1 MKKIVYAALVP
12 AMALALGA
20 CGSSDKASEEANPD
34 NVEMPA
40 DEAVGTVDPAATPV
54 AETAAGATATPGAIA
69 TAGAIETPGAIG
81 AGATPAVS
89 GAPGAA
95 AKAGAEAATAQAEKK
110 M

>member
-12 AMALALGA
+12 AMALALAA

-40 DEAVGTVDPAATPV
+40 DEAVGAIDPAATPV
-54 AETAAGATATPGAIA
+54 ADTASDAAATPGATDTAAAA
-69 TAGAIETPGAIG
+69 TTAA
-81 AGATPAVS
+81 
-89 GAPGAA
+89 APSEA

>member
-12 AMALALGA
+12 AMALALSA

-40 DEAVGTVDPAATPV
+40 DEAVGTVDAAATPV
-54 AETAAGATATPGAIA
+54 AETAGESAAPGETGVASGAASGTATASA
-69 TAGAIETPGAIG
+69 
-81 AGATPAVS
+81 
-89 GAPGAA
+89 APSAA

>member
-12 AMALALGA
+12 AMALALAA

-54 AETAAGATATPGAIA
+54 ADVAATPGATDA
-69 TAGAIETPGAIG
+69 SVAPAAAAGSSA
-81 AGATPAVS
+81 
-89 GAPGAA
+89 APSEA

>member
-12 AMALALGA
+12 ALALALAA

-40 DEAVGTVDPAATPV
+40 DEAVGTIDPAATPV
-54 AETAAGATATPGAIA
+54 ADAASETAATPGATDAAA
-69 TAGAIETPGAIG
+69 TTSA
-81 AGATPAVS
+81 
-89 GAPGAA
+89 APSEA

>member
-12 AMALALGA
+12 VMALALAA

-54 AETAAGATATPGAIA
+54 ADVAATPGATDTAAA
-69 TAGAIETPGAIG
+69 TGAAAGTSAAPSEAAK
-81 AGATPAVS
+81 AG
-89 GAPGAA
+89 GEA